1 MLLPESII
9 SLFEFLILFASL
21 FIVSTTT
28 IGHIIAA
35 YRVQTVLLGVLALV
49 ILSRSWIHFIPLH
62 FMSIDFLFI
71 AALIFWPV
79 LLFFLIK
86 RALMLATLATVT
98 PQKLFHINP
107 EDRME
112 IYRVWTEASFRKDRP
127 TMSRPDAA
135 MAFFLALLVFAFVVA
150 LQFTSGLESASTRV
164 GLGIALT
171 LQFTGLFTMM
181 TKREIISQVVGLFV
195 MDHGMY
201 LAMIVLTDMP
211 FPAAE
216 FLLALYLYTFITIIL
231 LFFILPNL
239 RRIKGRID
247 LDALSADSKLKG

>member
-35 YRVQTVLLGVLALV
+35 YRVQTALLGVLALV
-49 ILSRSWIHFIPLH
+49 ILYRSWIHFIPLH
-62 FMSIDFLFI
+62 FMSIDSLFI
-71 AALIFWPV
+71 TALIFWPV

-86 RALMLATLATVT
+86 RALMLATVSET
-98 PQKLFHINP
+98 KWRINM
-107 EDRME
+107 EDQME
-112 IYRVWTEASFRKDRP
+112 IHRVWTEASFREDHT
-127 TMSRPDAA
+127 TMSRTGVA

-150 LQFTSGLESASTRV
+150 LQFTTGPEKNLESIPNRV
-164 GLGIALT
+164 GLGVALA
-171 LQFTGLFTMM
+171 LQLAGLFTMM

-216 FLLALYLYTFITIIL
+216 FLLALYLYTFITIML